1 MRFSEY
7 MRVAGFC
14 AGIFFFSGTE
24 VFAQRTLT
32 GTTETQQLGMAAG
45 AALACGA
52 GQELDDFELIASRI
66 IANKSPSRQREIEE
80 LKVYAEE
87 KLRTYNMQRTS
98 PPEDCATVLN
108 SFMNM
113 SIFSSTIYSDGT
125 VKLPD
130 GSLLKPRKK

>member
-7 MRVAGFC
+7 TRIIGLC
-14 AGIFFFSGTE
+14 AGILFLSGTK
-24 VFAQRTLT
+24 VLAQRTLT

-66 IANKSPSRQREIEE
+66 IANKAPSRQREIEE
-80 LKVYAEE
+80 LKIYAEE
-87 KLRTYNMQRTS
+87 KLRTYNLQRQS
-98 PPEDCATVLN
+98 PPTDCSTVLN
-108 SFMNM
+108 SFKKM
-113 SIFSSTIYSDGT
+113 SIFSSTIYADGT

-130 GSLLKPRKK
+130 GSFLKPRKK